1 MNTRTK
7 IALITGASRGI
18 GRETARLFASQGY
31 ALFLVC
37 HKKRR
42 QLDELLAALSDEY
55 SIPCRGYCEDLGC
68 EASVN
73 RIFAEIRE
81 QYGRLDVLI
90 NNAGI
95 SHIGLLQDM
104 TLEQWDT
111 MLRTDLTSVFLTCR
125 AAIPLMLPQKSGSI
139 VNVSSVW
146 GNVGASCEAAYSA
159 AKSGVNGL
167 TRALAKELAPS
178 GIRVNAA
185 AFGAIETSMNEFLAP
200 EEKEAL
206 TEEIPAGRFGTPR
219 EAAALLYDLAVHHPY
234 LTGQV
239 ITMDGG
245 WI

>member
-1 MNTRTK
+1 MKEKNV
-7 IALITGASRGI
+7 LITGASRGI
-18 GRETARLFASQGY
+18 GRETS
-31 ALFLVC
+31 
-37 HKKRR
+37 
-42 QLDELLAALSDEY
+42 
-55 SIPCRGYCEDLGC
+55 
-68 EASVN
+68 
-73 RIFAEIRE
+73 RIFAQNGYTLFLTCQNRIDLLRETAGELNDLFSVPCFPFVGDMGDESFVTDLFSEIRTRC
-81 QYGRLDVLI
+81 GHLDVLI

-104 TLEQWDT
+104 SLAQWNQ
-111 MLRTDLTSVFLTCR
+111 MLSTDLTSVFLTCR
-125 AAIPLMLPQKSGSI
+125 AAIPLMLSRHQGSI

-178 GIRVNAA
+178 QIRVNAA
-185 AFGAIETSMNEFLAP
+185 AFGAIETSMNQFLSP

-206 TEEIPAGRFGTPR
+206 TAEIPAGRFGSAA

-239 ITMDGG
+239 ISMDGG

>member
-1 MNTRTK
+1 MNSK
-7 IALITGASRGI
+7 VALITGASRGI
-18 GRETARLFASQGY
+18 GSETARLFASQGY
-31 ALFLVC
+31 SLFLVC
-37 HKKRR
+37 HQKRQ
-42 QLDELLAALSDEY
+42 QLDELLITLTHEY
-55 SIPCRGYCEDLGC
+55 HVPCQGFCADLGC
-68 EASVN
+68 EKNV
-73 RIFAEIRE
+73 AEIFSE
-81 QYGRLDVLI
+81 IQKQHGHLDVLI

-104 TLEQWDT
+104 TLDQWDT
-111 MLRTDLTSVFLTCR
+111 MIRTDLTSVFLTCR
-125 AAIPLMLPQKSGSI
+125 SALPLMLHQKSGSI

-146 GNVGASCEAAYSA
+146 GNVGASCEVAYSA

-185 AFGAIETSMNEFLAP
+185 AFGAIDTSMNQFLSP
-200 EEKEAL
+200 QEKQSL
-206 TEEIPAGRFGTPR
+206 TEEIPLGRFGTPG
-219 EAAALLYDLAVHHPY
+219 EAAALLYDLAVNHPY

>member
-1 MNTRTK
+1 MNSK
-7 IALITGASRGI
+7 VALITGASRGI
-18 GRETARLFASQGY
+18 GSETARLFASQGY
-31 ALFLVC
+31 SLFLVC
-37 HKKRR
+37 HQKRQ
-42 QLDELLAALSDEY
+42 QLDELLTTLTHEY
-55 SIPCRGYCEDLGC
+55 HVPCQGFCADLGC
-68 EASVN
+68 EKNV
-73 RIFAEIRE
+73 AEIFSEIQE
-81 QYGRLDVLI
+81 QHGHLDVLI

-104 TLEQWDT
+104 TLDQWDT
-111 MLRTDLTSVFLTCR
+111 MIRTDLTSVFLTCR
-125 AAIPLMLPQKSGSI
+125 SALPLMLHQKSGSI

-146 GNVGASCEAAYSA
+146 GNVGASCEVAYSA

-185 AFGAIETSMNEFLAP
+185 AFGAIDTSMNQFLSP
-200 EEKEAL
+200 QEKQSL
-206 TEEIPAGRFGTPR
+206 TEEIPLGRFGTPG
-219 EAAALLYDLAVHHPY
+219 EAAALLYDLAVNHPY

>member
-1 MNTRTK
+1 MNSK
-7 IALITGASRGI
+7 VALITGASRGI
-18 GRETARLFASQGY
+18 GSETARLFASQGY
-31 ALFLVC
+31 SLFLVC
-37 HKKRR
+37 HQKRQ
-42 QLDELLAALSDEY
+42 QLDELLMTLTHEY
-55 SIPCRGYCEDLGC
+55 HVPCQGFCADLGC
-68 EASVN
+68 EKNV
-73 RIFAEIRE
+73 AEIFSE
-81 QYGRLDVLI
+81 IQKQHGHLDVLI

-104 TLEQWDT
+104 TLDQWDT
-111 MLRTDLTSVFLTCR
+111 MIRTDLTSVFLTCR
-125 AAIPLMLPQKSGSI
+125 SALPLMLHQKSGSI

-146 GNVGASCEAAYSA
+146 GNVGASCEVAYSA

-185 AFGAIETSMNEFLAP
+185 AFGAIDTSMNQFLSP
-200 EEKEAL
+200 QEKQSL
-206 TEEIPAGRFGTPR
+206 TEEIPLGRFGTPG
-219 EAAALLYDLAVHHPY
+219 EAAALLYDLAVNHPY

>member
-1 MNTRTK
+1 MH
-7 IALITGASRGI
+7 ILITGGSRGI
-18 GRETARLFASQGY
+18 GAEAVRYFTAQGHRVRFFYHRSRAQAEALARETGAEAVPCDV
-31 ALFLVC
+31 ADPEAVC
-37 HKKRR
+37 AG
-42 QLDELLAALSDEY
+42 LAGFG
-55 SIPCRGYCEDLGC
+55 P
-68 EASVN
+68 V
-73 RIFAEIRE
+73 
-81 QYGRLDVLI
+81 DVLI